1 MIVALYGPSSP
12 VGRFLSSIGIDVIFA
27 PLGILLALLVVTL
40 PFTIRTVQPVLQE
53 LDPAEEEA
61 AATLGAT
68 GWRTFRRVVL
78 PAIRGAIAAGALLS
92 FARAIGEFGSVVLVS
107 GNRTGETLTAPVFIF
122 QLTAQFRPAEAA
134 AVASLLFGISFVL
147 VLLTTR
153 LLRRKEA
160 E

>member
-1 MIVALYGPSSP
+1 
-12 VGRFLSSIGIDVIFA
+12 
-27 PLGILLALLVVTL
+27 
-40 PFTIRTVQPVLQE
+40 
-53 LDPAEEEA
+53 
-61 AATLGAT
+61 
-68 GWRTFRRVVL
+68 
-78 PAIRGAIAAGALLS
+78 LLS